1 MNSIER
7 RDCWMRRRHRVE
19 LLGKLEA
26 TSRKQ
31 QPHITVGKD
40 ADEPGMASCPASGQ
54 SLDYYL
60 WLSMDGSGF
69 NPRLSNQMWCQRDER
84 DECTGASL
92 HTRYLGPRL

>member
-1 MNSIER
+1 MK
-7 RDCWMRRRHRVE
+7 DDYE
-19 LLGKLEA
+19 L
-26 TSRKQ
+26 
-31 QPHITVGKD
+31 
-40 ADEPGMASCPASGQ
+40 GMASCPACGQ

-69 NPRLSNQMWCQRDER
+69 NPRLSNQMCCQRDER